1 MERKNNLASRLLGG
15 LLGAAIVIVPVLITI
30 AIIVWLVRIIALGIV
45 G

>member
-1 MERKNNLASRLLGG
+1 MEEKNNLAIRLLSG
-15 LLGAAIVIVPVLITI
+15 LLGAAIVIVPVLIAI